1 MKLTTDDLQK
11 TNKEIK
17 VPHPDPQSNKSK
29 WLEVQKEGFYIEIKV
44 KMTKI
49 YIKEESIEG
58 IECRKIRRVERKR
71 EIERVWSDWSC
82 TALKYFLFVLSYL
95 SFLSV

>member
-1 MKLTTDDLQK
+1 MRLTTDDLQK

-17 VPHPDPQSNKSK
+17 LPDPDPQSNKSK
-29 WLEVQKEGFYIEIKV
+29 WLEVQKEGFYIEIKL

-58 IECRKIRRVERKR
+58 IECRKTRREKRKR
-71 EIERVWSDWSC
+71 EIERVWCD
-82 TALKYFLFVLSYL
+82 
-95 SFLSV
+95 